1 MFEVLRKLDDGQEVL
16 GLKMTNTIS
25 VDKDVEGKALGEMEI
40 EMIGSTESLD
50 RDGESIALDAWDLK
64 MFKKNP
70 VILPQHNYSR
80 PAIGKAKDVR
90 IKDGALVFKIEFPED
105 GVNPEADTY
114 RKLYKAGFMNASS
127 VGFIPKTWEDGD
139 GKKTPFRKFT
149 KVELLELSLVSVP
162 SNPTALMTAKA
173 KGLVNDEELKAIG
186 LEVKSDDP
194 NMLLN
199 DNHMKMHEEIRA
211 FIDMASV
218 KFAFIDG
225 FITASKDATVLE
237 EKAETPTISYISE
250 LLRGKSEAKSTES
263 SSTDLTEALKDTS
276 LKNMLK
282 GE

>member
-1 MFEVLRKLDDGQEVL
+1 MFEVLRKLDDGSEVL
-16 GLKMTNTIS
+16 GLKMTNTIN
-25 VDKDVEGKALGEMEI
+25 VDKDVEGKALGDLEI

-105 GVNPEADTY
+105 GINPEADTY

-162 SNPTALMTAKA
+162 SNPTALMTAKS

-186 LEVKSDDP
+186 LEVKSEDP

-199 DNHMKMHEEIRA
+199 DNHMKMHEEIRE
-211 FIDMASV
+211 FIEMASV
-218 KFAFIDG
+218 KFAYIDG
-225 FITASKDATVLE
+225 FIAGSKDATVLE

>member
-1 MFEVLRKLDDGQEVL
+1 MFEVLRKLDDGSEVL
-16 GLKMTNTIS
+16 ELKMTNTIS
-25 VDKDVEGKALGEMEI
+25 VDKDVEGKALGDLEI
-40 EMIGSTESLD
+40 EMIGSTESID

-90 IKDGALVFKIEFPED
+90 IKDGALMFKIEFPED
-105 GVNPEADTY
+105 GINPEADTY

-162 SNPTALMTAKA
+162 SNPTALMTAKS

-186 LEVKSDDP
+186 LEVKSEDP

-199 DNHMKMHEEIRA
+199 DNHMKMHEEIRE
-211 FIDMASV
+211 FIEMASV
-218 KFAFIDG
+218 KFAYIDG
-225 FITASKDATVLE
+225 FIAGSKDATVLE

>member
-1 MFEVLRKLDDGQEVL
+1 MFEVLRKLDDGSEVL
-16 GLKMTNTIS
+16 ELKMTNTIS
-25 VDKDVEGKALGEMEI
+25 VDKDVEGKALGDLEI
-40 EMIGSTESLD
+40 EMIGSTESID

-105 GVNPEADTY
+105 GINPEADTY

-162 SNPTALMTAKA
+162 SNPTALMTAKS

-186 LEVKSDDP
+186 LEVKSEDP

-199 DNHMKMHEEIRA
+199 DNHMKMHEEIRE
-211 FIDMASV
+211 FIEMASV
-218 KFAFIDG
+218 KFAYIDG
-225 FITASKDATVLE
+225 FIAGSKDATVLE